1 MTALSST
8 RRNAITLAVLL
19 FAQLL
24 LMAGSVQ
31 GVQGATLLES
41 WTVRL
46 SSPVVAAAS
55 FVGGGFRSLGSSI
68 GNLFHAHSRN
78 ARLESELAELRG
90 ELQVA
95 RTQTEE
101 NRRLR
106 RLLGMTESLVPRGIS
121 ASIVTGGVRNDSR
134 LIIVDRGSDQ
144 GVEVDAPVVAWGGAV
159 GRVVAVSSGHAK
171 IQLLS
176 DPNSGAGAI
185 TQRTRA
191 QGVVLGRGPRRLEM
205 VYVPRLSDVRTGDR
219 VVTSG
224 LDGIFPKGF
233 GIGMVTQVLP
243 TADGTL
249 NVHLKPLLDFDA
261 LEEVLILARPVDD
274 ALPEVEGEEEQR

>member
-8 RRNAITLAVLL
+8 RWNAITLAVLL

-31 GVQGATLLES
+31 GVEGSTLLES
-41 WTVRL
+41 WTVRV
-46 SSPVVAAAS
+46 SSPVVSVAS
-55 FVGGGFRSLGSSI
+55 FVGGGFRGLGSSI

-78 ARLESELAELRG
+78 ARLESELVDLRG
-90 ELQVA
+90 ELQIA
-95 RTQTEE
+95 RRQVEE
-101 NRRLR
+101 NLRLR
-106 RLLGMTESLVPRGIS
+106 RLLGMTESLAPGGVS
-121 ASIVTGGVRNDSR
+121 ASIVTGTLRNDTR
-134 LIIVDRGSDQ
+134 IVVADRGSDH

-159 GRVVAVSSGHAK
+159 GRVVAVSAGHAK

-191 QGVVLGRGPRRLEM
+191 QGVVLGRGRRHLEM
-205 VYVPRLSDVRTGDR
+205 VFVPRLSDVRTGDR

-233 GIGMVTQVLP
+233 GIGTVTQVMP
-243 TADGTL
+243 KADGSL

-261 LEEVLILARPVDD
+261 LEELLILPRPVDD
-274 ALPEVEGEEEQR
+274 DLPDVAIEEEG